1 MKPKQKHILLALAL
15 ALPPAAHPAVPED
28 TSAGA
33 AQRRSLERLEQ
44 QHQQE
49 ALSRKRGSR
58 EDLLPE
64 IPPAAVG
71 GGAELRIPVTRIEVD
86 RSRVLDPAEVRAI
99 TAPLEGQTVTL
110 QQLQQA
116 AAAISGLYRQKGY
129 LGRADVPPQRVTG
142 GRVRIRLIEPTI
154 DRLELPSLAQTDPGF
169 VRQRVHLRPGDLIDL
184 RQLEADLL
192 RLNWLYELDLR
203 TRLAPGRAFAT
214 SDLVFRAEEPP
225 RYRGSIF
232 LDDFGRTT
240 IGRLRAGFLVTAT
253 SLTGRRDP
261 ATIGLTLAEGTR
273 EAHFDYLSPLG
284 SSDIRAGLSLD
295 YTDIRVIDG
304 PFKPLDVRGDSITAS
319 VQLRYPLVTRLHLF
333 SDLGLGFDW
342 KQSDTD
348 FSGMP
353 ISRSRVQ
360 TIHLDNLSYWFFPGG
375 VLTSRQAIY
384 VGRPLLGGMQEFFRY
399 EGHLSAQ
406 LDLGRDL
413 TGVFRLGG
421 QWSDRDNLPIQ
432 EQWQV
437 GGNAT
442 VRGYPEGLLIGD
454 TGYLVSAELRYPVF
468 RHLPELSG
476 RWKSGGRGMIFLDHG
491 AAFPFKGNAG
501 GIDSDDFLTSIGFG
515 ISLPVVRNLTLQ
527 VQAGFPL
534 VSRQRDS
541 EDDYEVHAYLAWRSP

>member
-1 MKPKQKHILLALAL
+1 MNPKIIIIVLALAS
-15 ALPPAAHPAVPED
+15 ALPPVAWPAAPVD

-44 QHQQE
+44 QRRQE
-49 ALSRKRGSR
+49 ALSRRRGA
-58 EDLLPE
+58 EKGLLPE
-64 IPPAAVG
+64 IPQAPVEGGAAV
-71 GGAELRIPVTRIEVD
+71 RIPVTRIEVD
-86 RSRVLDPAEVRAI
+86 RSRVLDPAAIRAI
-99 TAPLEGQTVTL
+99 TAPLEGRTVTL
-110 QQLQQA
+110 AQLQQA
-116 AAAISGLYRQKGY
+116 AAAISALYRQQGV
-129 LGRADVPPQRVTG
+129 LGRADVPPQRVRE

-154 DRLELPSLAQTDPGF
+154 GELKLPPLAHTRPDF
-169 VRQRVHLRPGDLIDL
+169 VRDRIGLQPGDLIDL
-184 RQLEADLL
+184 NRLERDLL
-192 RLNWLYELDLR
+192 RLNWLYDLDLR

-214 SDLVFRAEEPP
+214 SDLVFSAEEPP
-225 RYRGSIF
+225 PYRGTVF
-232 LDDFGRTT
+232 VDDFGRTT
-240 IGRLRAGFLVTAT
+240 IGRLRAGFLVTDT

-273 EAHFDYLSPLG
+273 EAHLDYLSPLG
-284 SSDIRAGLSLD
+284 SSDLRAGLRLD

-304 PFKPLDVRGDSITAS
+304 PLKPLDVGGDSITAS
-319 VQLRYPLVTRLHLF
+319 VQLRYPLATRLHLF

-348 FSGMP
+348 FSGVP

-360 TIHLDNLSYWFFPGG
+360 TIHLDNLGYWFFPGG
-375 VLTSRQAIY
+375 VLISSQAFY

-406 LDLGRDL
+406 LEFGHDL
-413 TGVFRLGG
+413 TGVFRAGG
-421 QWSDRDNLPIQ
+421 QWSDRDNLPVQ

-454 TGYLVSAELRYPVF
+454 TGYLVSAELRYPLF
-468 RHLPELSG
+468 RHLPGLPG
-476 RWKSGGRGMIFLDHG
+476 RWRRDGRGMVFLDHG

-501 GIDSDDFLTSIGFG
+501 GIDSDDFLTSAGIGF
-515 ISLPVVRNLTLQ
+515 SLPVVANLTLQ

-534 VSRQRDS
+534 VSRRIDS
-541 EDDYEVHAYLAWRSP
+541 EDDYEVHGFLAWRSP